1 MSDGEDEAD
10 ELPLVGGQGLVAWC
24 HWSAEERHRV
34 LTLEKDSPKPIGGGF
49 TLHDEGLG
57 EVRQREDRRCG
68 DCCLE
73 GGEGSAGRLCPGETL
88 LLEQSGQ
95 QCCDGAKLLDELAVV
110 PSQAEEEER
119 LEADTRLS
127 S

>member
-1 MSDGEDEAD
+1 MSDGKDEDD
-10 ELPLVGGQGLVAWC
+10 ELSLIGGQGLVAWR

-34 LTLEKDSPKPIGGGF
+34 LALEKDSPKPIGRGI

-57 EVRQREDRRCG
+57 EVRQRKDQRCG

-73 GGEGSAGRLCPGETL
+73 GGEGSAGHLCLGESL
-88 LLEQSGQ
+88 LFEQGSQ

-110 PSQAEEEER
+110 PNQAEEST
-119 LEADTRLS
+119 DCPC
-127 S
+127 